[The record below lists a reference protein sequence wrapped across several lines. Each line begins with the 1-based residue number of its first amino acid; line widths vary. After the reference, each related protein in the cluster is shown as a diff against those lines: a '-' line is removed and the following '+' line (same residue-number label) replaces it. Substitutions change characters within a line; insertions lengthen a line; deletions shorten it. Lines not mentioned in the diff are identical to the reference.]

1 MNFIGKILPNDGFF
15 VQFRGELPVDYAIS
29 LTHLYQPLIGIQ
41 AVMLYQTLLHEYQL
55 QSSFIART
63 HHVLMNYLLIP
74 LDEIYKARLKLEGIG
89 LLNTYEVENKN
100 HSGYMYE
107 LQSPFAPNTFFQ
119 DAMLSQLLY
128 HHLGQHR
135 FDQLKNTLI
144 RKSHSKDKRNITA
157 TFHEVFE
164 TFQPTSETVKHVP
177 ELQGESMGPQI
188 EMMDFTWMSTM
199 LKQRM
204 IPSKKVLTK
213 ENKRIISQMQILYQ
227 LANYEVESCVLWAL
241 NEENEFDVEEFKQ
254 ACHDKYSINGKNI
267 PIKLSV
273 KDEPSKQEESQTKPK
288 TKEERLIHT
297 LEMVSPQQLLANLS
311 SGNQASAQDL
321 KAVRD
326 VMLSQGLT
334 PPVMNVLIHY
344 VLLQSNMGLSKAY
357 MEKIASHWS
366 RANLKTAKQAMEFAK
381 KQQKQFEANKTKQQ
395 YRTPYYRQQKQT
407 EVIPD
412 WFKERKTK
420 QKEKQKESLPNQQK
434 IDVQKEKE
442 RMAAFIKEHAT
453 NQKK

>member
-1 MNFIGKILPNDGFF
+1 
-15 VQFRGELPVDYAIS
+15 
-29 LTHLYQPLIGIQ
+29 
-41 AVMLYQTLLHEYQL
+41 
-55 QSSFIART
+55 
-63 HHVLMNYLLIP
+63 
-74 LDEIYKARLKLEGIG
+74 
-89 LLNTYEVENKN
+89 
-100 HSGYMYE
+100 
-107 LQSPFAPNTFFQ
+107 
-119 DAMLSQLLY
+119 
-128 HHLGQHR
+128 
-135 FDQLKNTLI
+135 
-144 RKSHSKDKRNITA
+144 
-157 TFHEVFE
+157 
-164 TFQPTSETVKHVP
+164 
-177 ELQGESMGPQI
+177 
-188 EMMDFTWMSTM
+188 
-199 LKQRM
+199 
-204 IPSKKVLTK
+204 
-213 ENKRIISQMQILYQ
+213 MQILYQ

-254 ACHDKYSINGKNI
+254 ACHDKYSINGKNV